1 MQEHEHQ
8 IDCISWAHVEAART
22 IETSEYCRALLGNSI
37 ALEQQPTQQTEEE
50 LHEESAVEIQPNT
63 VSEDALKKLSTK
75 ERIQQMKINLQAKRD
90 AAKKV

>member
-1 MQEHEHQ
+1 
-8 IDCISWAHVEAART
+8 
-22 IETSEYCRALLGNSI
+22 
-37 ALEQQPTQQTEEE
+37 LEQQPTQQTEEE